1 MESIWQTIQNSLGG
15 GGMTLW
21 LVIGGVVLL
30 WLALKAVKMVVR
42 MALFGLGGAMLV
54 GTAPWTGGD
63 VPGAVAACV
72 VAEVSAEA
80 DGWQSHLTKRVTAEE
95 LSSDAACASDGV
107 GLSSGTAVVRLRTV
121 YDVPFQTWDVTS
133 DGAEPRLDLPTS

>member
-1 MESIWQTIQNSLGG
+1 VESIWQTVQDTLGG

-42 MALFGLGGAMLV
+42 LALFGLGGAMLI
-54 GTAPWTGGD
+54 GTAPWTGAD
-63 VPGAVAACV
+63 VPGAVAACA

-80 DGWQSHLTKRVTAEE
+80 DGWQSHITKRVTAEE
-95 LSSDAACASDGV
+95 VSSDAACASDGV
-107 GLSSGTAVVRLRTV
+107 GLSSGSAVVRLRTI
-121 YDVPFQTWDVTS
+121 YDVPFQTWDVTP